1 MLLLVA
7 QFLRAPFRGDIA
19 RQRLFRLSQLLFVM
33 GRPLPYIVRGC
44 STPILNRRS
53 LRRCLVREK
62 WLSCTPRCILGC
74 LRYAT
79 VIWRDCSNRSLPA
92 FQPLPSAG
100 GPHYVSTHRACRT
113 SIRADDASTRHQSG
127 SSDEDCY
134 ERPFLG
140 IPRQSSCHRDAPE

>member
-44 STPILNRRS
+44 SMPIPNRSS
-53 LRRCLVREK
+53 LPRCLVREK
-62 WLSCTPRCILGC
+62 WLSCTPRCIFGC

-79 VIWRDCSNRSLPA
+79 VLSRDCSRRSLPA
-92 FQPLPSAG
+92 FHPLPSAG
-100 GPHYVSTHRACRT
+100 GQQHGSSHRVCRT
-113 SIRADDASTRHQSG
+113 STLADDASTRHQSG
-127 SSDEDCY
+127 SSNEDCY
-134 ERPFLG
+134 ERPFSS
-140 IPRQSSCHRDAPE
+140 IPRRSSCH